1 MLYDGYGNIV
11 SIGGASGV
19 SDTFFNI
26 TKAKHTNLC
35 DPDAMTEDVRMNN
48 YGNWNNT
55 MASSGACITD
65 KIPCTPGKYI
75 YAGHASKNVLNAPEA
90 VSYTSH
96 MSVNRVN
103 FYTQEGNFVSC
114 VESETS
120 PVLVPDNAAFVIVS
134 YPYQFL
140 LYDNDKS
147 RCFVTIKDTNTDE
160 SFEFEPYTKEDVLD
174 AKIKKANLSYT
185 ELPIPHGKTWLLF
198 GDSLTD
204 SYGGHS
210 WDESTSPVGGDGW
223 KDTTDRV
230 PWTGH
235 FWASK
240 IARELGLTIDNRA
253 KSGSNINIGN
263 NGNYADVCGINILN
277 AFLDEIDAG
286 SEAPDFITV
295 GFGSNAIMSQLGT
308 SEDTSETTSSV
319 CGAVKYFIEQ
329 LRTKCPNAAIGFV
342 LPPQSDWGDTST
354 VKSVEQGRTA
364 IKSVLDLDEYAVPYV
379 DMWKE
384 SGITVDMLP
393 DGIHVSSKQANNL
406 YYHAMRRFM
415 MGL

>member
-1 MLYDGYGNIV
+1 MLYDCYGNAI
-11 SIGGASGV
+11 SIGSASGV

-26 TKAKHTNLC
+26 TDAKHTNLC
-35 DPDAMTEDVRMNN
+35 DPEAMTEDVRMNT

-55 MASSGACITD
+55 VASADACITD
-65 KIPCTPGKYI
+65 KIPCTPGKYV
-75 YAGHASKNVLNAPEA
+75 YAGYVSKNTLNAPEA
-90 VSYTSH
+90 VSYTAH
-96 MSVNRVN
+96 MAVNRMN
-103 FYTQEGNFVSC
+103 FYTQDGNFVSYLDN
-114 VESETS
+114 VTA
-120 PVLVPDNAAFVIVS
+120 PVLVPNNAAFVIVS

-147 RCFVTIKDTNTDE
+147 RCFVTIKDTNADK

-174 AKIKKANLSYT
+174 AKIKKTNLSYT
-185 ELPIPHGKTWLLF
+185 DLLPQYGKKWLLF

-210 WDESTSPVGGDGW
+210 WDESTSTVGGDGW
-223 KDTTDRV
+223 KESDSPV
-230 PWTGH
+230 PWTGY

-253 KSGSNINIGN
+253 ESGSNINIGN

-277 AFLDEIDAG
+277 TFLDEIDAG
-286 SEAPDFITV
+286 AETPDFITI
-295 GFGSNAIMSQLGT
+295 GFGSNAITSQLGT
-308 SEDTSETTSSV
+308 SADTSATQTTV
-319 CGAVKYFIEQ
+319 CGAVKYFIEK
-329 LRTKCPNAAIGFV
+329 LREKCPHAVIGFV

-354 VKSVEQGRTA
+354 VKSVAKGREA
-364 IKSVLDLDEYAVPYV
+364 IKSVLELDEYSVPYV
-379 DMWKE
+379 DLWKE